1 MSGRHAVRA
10 DNFQPGP
17 GTYNLQQVGEVGK
30 DAPHVSMAGRHD
42 TTTTAD
48 SVPGPG
54 SYNVQAPR
62 TGGIT
67 MAARH
72 EDRVDD
78 WKVAPGTYNVPSASD
93 GPSYSMSGRQEL
105 KTEQLA
111 PGPGHY
117 SIDSSIGKAPAASIS
132 GRHALKEDRFQ
143 PGPGQYSASYEQSK
157 HSAPAYSMRPK
168 TALPHSADSV
178 PAPGTYNISST
189 VGKDAPAV
197 SMSGRH
203 AVRADN
209 FQPGPG
215 TYNLQQVG
223 EVGKDAPHVSM
234 AGRHDTTT
242 TADSVPGPGSYDV
255 QVTRGGG
262 ISMSGRFEEKQDDW
276 KVGPGA
282 YSVSEHPDG
291 PSYSMGARF
300 QGSSSVYAA
309 TTNPMHFVRD
319 NSLRHHEP
327 HAAGSQHTQ
336 SEQQQQQPAERLFQP
351 STHTQAAREQQQSQL
366 PRGGGQEASRAGGV
380 TPRRWQHGSVG
391 SEVRQPSTP

>member
-1 MSGRHAVRA
+1 MRPKTALPHSADSVPAPGTYNISSTVGKDAPAVSMSGRHAVRA

-223 EVGKDAPHVSM
+223 EVGKDCATRQHGRPTRHHHHRRQRARPRLVQRAGASH
-234 AGRHDTTT
+234 GRHHDGGADTRIAWTT
-242 TADSVPGPGSYDV
+242 
-255 QVTRGGG
+255 
-262 ISMSGRFEEKQDDW
+262 GRSRLAHTTSRR
-276 KVGPGA
+276 P
-282 YSVSEHPDG
+282 
-291 PSYSMGARF
+291 
-300 QGSSSVYAA
+300 A
-309 TTNPMHFVRD
+309 TVR
-319 NSLRHHEP
+319 R
-327 HAAGSQHTQ
+327 
-336 SEQQQQQPAERLFQP
+336 
-351 STHTQAAREQQQSQL
+351 
-366 PRGGGQEASRAGGV
+366 
-380 TPRRWQHGSVG
+380 TP
-391 SEVRQPSTP
+391 